1 MPLKKPSDLF
11 NKESPEEE
19 IYIPQVEVSEE
30 NFDNV
35 FNVFNTYKD
44 YLNDFDEKLKSVNV
58 LSNEVS
64 SLKEEIEQTI
74 KKEDLDKAI
83 LSQLLYVNQSI
94 ENIQKNVKAINEEK
108 LDEIREDANNILGKV
123 EEFID
128 KELPQHRKKI
138 VEFNLQVEE
147 QVKKSEETSSSVLE
161 SLYELEGTFRSSRE
175 VVSEYDNRLETVED
189 YLKNSK
195 LEDFKDYIGDRVS
208 RIRLDVNQS
217 EDKIRRQSVQIETV
231 RKDIHEALKTLNK
244 DSLKK
249 EIDAVLEANST
260 IVNSIESLKEE
271 TKDATKKFDEE
282 VSKIEDL
289 RVGLERRN
297 ISFSRKIEK
306 LEKLYETI
314 EINNR
319 FIQEKVENPET
330 SDSQSDPLLKT
341 KFATLQDL
349 KDHYRLFINRIQ
361 QQLSTVGGGGGDHI
375 REMNDFSKDDRV
387 GLNTNSADY
396 DSKFITYNDT
406 TKKFELTDE
415 VKRFIVNATNPG
427 AGTTFL
433 EDFVVEGD
441 ARVVGVLT
449 IGTASITLDAESGSI
464 SAGDVE
470 VLSPGGGASYIGTVV
485 GGSFKAGIATG
496 DGIGITTNIISGP
509 EIITIDPSTIGD
521 NTGTVKIKGDLIVE
535 GTETKIESQTLEIVD
550 KTIGIASTS
559 GSGGGKLTNLQL
571 DGAGIII
578 HGSEGDKTLTWNNS
592 DTRLAFNT
600 DIYAPNIS
608 GNIDA
613 TNITSGTIST
623 SRLPE
628 IIPANLNIRNGI
640 STIGDFEINGGIMTA
655 VSGTAVTYYGD
666 GSQLTGIEA
675 GQSPLGISSD
685 NTFTDGAIGL
695 TSETKIVNAF
705 DELNELALN
714 MMKNTAVSQLDFS
727 TGTTAGGSPF
737 SITLAT
743 SAVGNPN
750 SYYIDWGDGNTE
762 TTTDSTPS
770 HTYTQPNGGQFS
782 IEMTASNT
790 AGVGAGSSF
799 SKTRTNYITVYT
811 PDPVVSFDLYRNS
824 SGGSIL
830 SGNDLYV
837 IEGHSLYLDNN
848 TTNTTSATVD
858 YTMNW
863 GDGSSNDSIANDAAD
878 GGVSG
883 SRLQH
888 TWGQSNSGTG
898 RDTLTLTLNNHN
910 TANPAV
916 IPTNGTSLLKVYDDS
931 PTAPN
936 GLSTKTLS
944 NVTSTGTSPKLA
956 HGFTDNTGG
965 STITA
970 GDSVVRVTSGTAQ
983 TPILSSFA
991 YNADSGTLS
1000 AKVNGNSDGDR
1011 VLSGSNDSGTYSS
1024 LIITS
1029 ESDYQLLN
1037 SSGSSVSFSN
1047 STYYPGFAKGFKA
1060 RVSKTVSS
1068 MSTGAN
1074 SYQLSHSS
1082 TGDTNVVEFVKD
1094 DLTSNPTVNSGGVT
1108 LSENVAGT
1116 YRYVSGIPY
1125 YNSGSPS
1132 ITVSGV
1138 TISNLVGQC
1147 YTNQNDIFTISNES
1161 GSPVSSTNYT
1171 YAQIDGATTMLS
1183 GGVPIANTGTSTP
1196 YAIGSLVVPIT
1207 SSSVRTVGTIRG
1219 IAKNVNGTGSTR
1231 LLDKTIQVHKS
1242 AQSGISEIAINV
1254 SNSLGS
1260 NYTDDGVRIFDF
1272 GVSGIGSDTP
1282 SYNGSTNFYTN
1293 NVYTESSD
1301 PGISNTTEAVVRL
1314 GNITHDTTDYSA
1326 DYLPAGPDLSSNRSG
1341 TQYFTFAF
1349 RRQTVANFDINI
1361 TSSGIA
1367 GLWIAAPGTD
1377 IDSTSGL
1384 NGWLR
1389 ADTTYAGNGTP
1400 GSGSGGNTS
1409 DGCALTTGDRILTST
1424 SLSGGYTMT
1433 LGNQNMSDATGNVVL
1448 VRIALGSGQSV
1459 TSLSIGVAA

>member
-1 MPLKKPSDLF
+1 MSLKKPSDLF
-11 NKESPEEE
+11 AEDSQESNILPL
-19 IYIPQVEVSEE
+19 IEVSEE

-35 FNVFNTYKD
+35 FNVFNTYKE
-44 YLNDFDEKLKSVNV
+44 YLDDFGTKLESVNI
-58 LSNEVS
+58 LSEQIS
-64 SLKEEIEQTI
+64 SIKDELNQTI
-74 KKEDLDKAI
+74 HKEDLDKAI
-83 LSQLLYVNQSI
+83 FAQLLYVNESI
-94 ENIQKNVKAINEEK
+94 TKIQNNVKSINEEK
-108 LDEIREDANNILGKV
+108 LKEIRQDSSQLIERLENFIDVEVPRQAKRIIEFEFKVEDEIKKV
-123 EEFID
+123 DEVHSSVSSIGESIEKSFSEAKEEFEKYDKRID
-128 KELPQHRKKI
+128 SIESYLNKSAIESFKKSLQEKVARIRSDVNDNENKVRRHTIEIEKVKKEIFEALETLNK
-138 VEFNLQVEE
+138 ESLQKEITSILSLNKDILENVD
-147 QVKKSEETSSSVLE
+147 QVKKE
-161 SLYELEGTFRSSRE
+161 SDNTRRE
-175 VVSEYDNRLETVED
+175 F
-189 YLKNSK
+189 SK
-195 LEDFKDYIGDRVS
+195 
-208 RIRLDVNQS
+208 
-217 EDKIRRQSVQIETV
+217 
-231 RKDIHEALKTLNK
+231 
-244 DSLKK
+244 
-249 EIDAVLEANST
+249 
-260 IVNSIESLKEE
+260 
-271 TKDATKKFDEE
+271 
-282 VSKIEDL
+282 KIEDL
-289 RVGLERRN
+289 TN
-297 ISFSRKIEK
+297 
-306 LEKLYETI
+306 LYETI
-314 EINNR
+314 EVNNQ
-319 FIQEKVENPET
+319 FIQEQVANGEESTKT
-330 SDSQSDPLLKT
+330 SDPLTPLNQ
-341 KFATLQDL
+341 KFATLKDL
-349 KDHYRLFINRIQ
+349 QDHYRLFINRIQ
-361 QQLSTVGGGGGDHI
+361 QQLSSLGGSGETKFRNLDDVTFSGNPASYDGKFLRYNASAESFDFAEPEVAFNVGVDGPYTLGQVGIGTTSIEDSPYPGNDLLVWGNARIVGIFTVG
-375 REMNDFSKDDRV
+375 R
-387 GLNTNSADY
+387 
-396 DSKFITYNDT
+396 
-406 TKKFELTDE
+406 
-415 VKRFIVNATNPG
+415 
-427 AGTTFL
+427 
-433 EDFVVEGD
+433 
-441 ARVVGVLT
+441 
-449 IGTASITLDAESGSI
+449 ASITLNPESGQIKS
-464 SAGDVE
+464 GETE
-470 VLSPGGGASYIGTVV
+470 VVDSTGGANYQGKVGVGTLCV
-485 GGSFKAGIATG
+485 GTG
-496 DGIGITTNIISGP
+496 GTDFLLVTNDLNPNGAQIVTGLHTL
-509 EIITIDPSTIGD
+509 TIDPK
-521 NTGTVKIKGDLIVE
+521 TGLTGGKVVIKGDLVVE
-535 GTETKIESQTLEIVD
+535 GSETIIKTEILEVSD
-550 KTIGIASTS
+550 KNIGIAYTS
-559 GSGGGKLTNLQL
+559 GAKLTNAEL
-571 DGAGIII
+571 DGAGIVI
-578 HGSEGDKTLTWNNS
+578 HGSQGNKSLVWDNTNN
-592 DTRLAFNT
+592 RLSFNT
-600 DIYAPNIS
+600 DVYAPNINTLSIGASNINVS
-608 GNIDA
+608 GLVTSN
-613 TNITSGTIST
+613 NLKIT
-623 SRLPE
+623 
-628 IIPANLNIRNGI
+628 GI
-640 STIGDFEINGGIMTA
+640 STLGNFKIESGIITA
-655 VSGTAVTYYGD
+655 TSGIVTYYGD
-666 GSQLTGIEA
+666 GSKLSGIEA
-675 GQSPLGISSD
+675 GQSPIGVPIGDPTDES
-685 NTFTDGAIGL
+685 FVDGALGF
-695 TSETKIVNAF
+695 TSSTKIVNAL
-705 DELNELALN
+705 DDLNELALN
-714 MMKNTAVSQLDFS
+714 MMKNTAVSQLNFS

-743 SAVGNPN
+743 SSVGNPN

-770 HTYTQPNGGQFS
+770 HTYTQPNGGQFT

-790 AGVGAGSSF
+790 AGIGAGSST
-799 SKTRTNYITVYT
+799 SASRENYITVYT
-811 PDPVVSFDLYRNS
+811 PDPVVSFNLYRNS

-837 IEGHSLYLDNN
+837 IEGQSLYLDNN

-863 GDGSSNDSIANDAAD
+863 GDGSSNDSIANDVAD

-910 TANPAV
+910 TADPAV
-916 IPTNGTSLLKVYDDS
+916 IPATGTSFLKVYEDS

-965 STITA
+965 STISA
-970 GDSVVRVTSGTAQ
+970 GNSVVRVTSGTAQ

-1000 AKVNGNSDGDR
+1000 AKLNGNLDGTSSR
-1011 VLSGSNDSGTYSS
+1011 ELTSGSDVGIYSI
-1024 LIITS
+1024 LEIT
-1029 ESDYQLLN
+1029 EEKDYQLLN
-1037 SSGSSVSFSN
+1037 SSGSTVSFSN

-1094 DLTSNPTVNSGGVT
+1094 DLTSNPTVYSGGVT

-1147 YTNQNDIFTISNES
+1147 YTNQNNIFTISNES
-1161 GSPVSSTNYT
+1161 GSPVSSTSYT

-1219 IAKNVNGTGSTR
+1219 DAKNVNGTGGTR
-1231 LLDKTIQVHKS
+1231 FLDKTIQVHKS
-1242 AQSGISEIAINV
+1242 AQSGISEIAIDV

-1367 GLWIAAPGTD
+1367 GLWIAAPGTN
-1377 IDSTSGL
+1377 IDSTSTL

-1389 ADTTYAGNGTP
+1389 SDTAYAGSGTP
-1400 GSGSGGNTS
+1400 GGGGNGS
-1409 DGCALTTGDRILTST
+1409 DGCAFTTADRILSST

-1433 LGNQNMSDATGNVVL
+1433 LGNENMSNATGNVVL
-1448 VRIALGSGQSV
+1448 VRIALNSGQSI